1 MDASKQSQ
9 ISRFECL
16 VLCEVFSLTSI
27 DTGKKFGY
35 CVHEGQREDSLE
47 ERI

>member
-1 MDASKQSQ
+1 MDAFKRSQ
-9 ISRFECL
+9 ISRGECL

-27 DTGKKFGY
+27 DTEMKFGY
-35 CVHEGQREDSLE
+35 CVHEGQGEDFLE